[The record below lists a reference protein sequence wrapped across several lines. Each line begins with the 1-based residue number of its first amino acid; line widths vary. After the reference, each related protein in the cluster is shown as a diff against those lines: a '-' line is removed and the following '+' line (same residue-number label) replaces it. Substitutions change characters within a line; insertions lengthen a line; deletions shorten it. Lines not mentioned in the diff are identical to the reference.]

1 MIPSFHQGGSERQ
14 AVQLGKLLVAE
25 GSYNVGVACLD
36 RTGVL
41 FDDLKDVGFDE
52 IPEFPL
58 TSFYDTNIARQ
69 LGRFVRHLKDEKIE
83 IVQTHDFY
91 SNIFG
96 MIGAKFAGVPI
107 KIAAKRETGMRSSG
121 QLFIERRAFDLANA
135 VVANSEKVRDYL
147 TAAGVPDAKLEVI
160 YNGIDISRFI
170 EVGEDRDQ
178 TLSELGLPPGYR
190 FVTIVANLRSPVK
203 DHAMF
208 LKAASLVAENIVDAG
223 FVIAGEG
230 ELVDEIKQM
239 ATDLG
244 VGDRT
249 FFIGRCSRVPELLS
263 VSELCVLSSKSE
275 GFSNSIIEYMA
286 AGKPVVAT
294 NVGGA
299 AEAIEEGVTGYL
311 VESGDAD
318 LMAERITS
326 LLNDRASAAKFGQEG
341 RRRVTERFSISAQL
355 TKTLDLY
362 DRELRRK
369 GI

>member
-14 AVQLGKLLVAE
+14 AVQLVKMLVTE
-25 GSYNVGVACLD
+25 GSHNVSAACLD

-41 FDDLKDVGFDE
+41 FDELKEAGFEE

-58 TSFYDTNIARQ
+58 TSFYDVNMVRQ
-69 LGRFVRHLKDEKIE
+69 LRRFVSHLKDQKIQ
-83 IVQTHDFY
+83 IIQTHDFY

-96 MIGAKFAGVPI
+96 MIGAKLAGVPI
-107 KIAAKRETGMRSSG
+107 KIAAKRETGMRSSS
-121 QLFIERRAFDLANA
+121 QLFIERRVFGLANG
-135 VVANSEKVRDYL
+135 VVMNSEKVRDYL
-147 TAAGVPDAKLEVI
+147 IAAGVPAAKLEVI
-160 YNGIDISRFI
+160 YNGIDTSRFV
-170 EVGEDRDQ
+170 ELGEDRDR

-190 FVTIVANLRSPVK
+190 FVAIVANLRSRVK

-208 LKAASLVAENIVDAG
+208 LRSASVVAKNVADAG

-230 ELVDEIKQM
+230 ELIDEIKQR
-239 ATDLG
+239 AKDLG

-249 FFIGRCSRVPELLS
+249 FFIGRCNRVPELLS
-263 VSELCVLSSKSE
+263 ASEVCVLSSKSE

-299 AEAIEEGVTGYL
+299 AEAIEEGKTGYL
-311 VESGDAD
+311 VESGQAE
-318 LMAERITS
+318 LMADRIQS
-326 LLNDRASAAKFGQEG
+326 LLSDQASAEKLGREG
-341 RRRVTERFSISAQL
+341 RKRVEERFSTSAQL
-355 TKTLDLY
+355 AKTLELY
-362 DRELRRK
+362 DRELLRK